1 MLGAPMLLLFQWPDL
16 LTGPQLA
23 NPWDLHRFPL
33 YRHPLRRE
41 QVMLL
46 RPGWGQAAGPARSLV
61 HLDTTARRISDCFMQ
76 ADVMEEEKK
85 YANGEKFWLIMIIWL
100 LQRDLK

>member
-1 MLGAPMLLLFQWPDL
+1 MLLLFQWPDL

-41 QVMLL
+41 QVVLL